1 MGEASLFVCGV
12 IVGIT
17 FMIWIFAIMF
27 NNL

>member
-17 FMIWIFAIMF
+17 FMVWIFAIMF
-27 NNL
+27 HDS